1 MHTHTFQHC
10 VQRCCKQCLNSSIQP
25 TNKGCIFKS
34 LVLFPSHINHRAKF
48 MLQKSSM
55 HVCRILVKWFQLT
68 VFFSTITADLS
79 VLKIMNQE
87 NKILKYVIYNHVLY
101 CKCHYSFGSSFNESS
116 QLTWTEAQSIT
127 CADDVMTLQKYILLM
142 LGNSWIHTLLFWQV
156 LLHFHWSCKMHA

>member
-25 TNKGCIFKS
+25 TNKGCILKS

-87 NKILKYVIYNHVLY
+87 NKILKYACNIQSCIILY
-101 CKCHYSFGSSFNESS
+101 
-116 QLTWTEAQSIT
+116 
-127 CADDVMTLQKYILLM
+127 M
-142 LGNSWIHTLLFWQV
+142 LKNGFTHLV
-156 LLHFHWSCKMHA
+156 LLSMNLHSSLEQKHSQ